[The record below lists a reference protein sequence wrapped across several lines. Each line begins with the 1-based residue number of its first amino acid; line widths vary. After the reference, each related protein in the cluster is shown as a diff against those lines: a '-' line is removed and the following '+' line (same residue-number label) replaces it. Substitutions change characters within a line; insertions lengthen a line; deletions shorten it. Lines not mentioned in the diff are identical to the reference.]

1 MFSPPLR
8 ALPRL
13 SRRTCGRFLGHLVPG
28 SAQHPPHPQVVDISH
43 KSSTARE
50 ATAEAH
56 LVVASGDSASW
67 WPADPA
73 EEATL
78 TTTATVAGI
87 AAAKQTPTLIPMC
100 HAVALSSC
108 RVTVAR
114 PSQRPGGS
122 AWVVGVQATARTL
135 SRTGVEMEA
144 LVAASVCALTL
155 YDMLKGKVPQSAMRV
170 EQVRVLSKVGGKS
183 DIAQGS

>member
-1 MFSPPLR
+1 MFAPHFR
-8 ALPRL
+8 ALLPLTRHA
-13 SRRTCGRFLGHLVPG
+13 SGRFLGHLVAG
-28 SAQHPPHPQVVDISH
+28 SVQHPPHPQVVDISH
-43 KSSTARE
+43 KGCTVRE
-50 ATAEAH
+50 AVAVAS
-56 LVVASGDSASW
+56 LVVEGSATLPW

-78 TTTATVAGI
+78 TTTASVAGI

-114 PSQRPGGS
+114 PSLQPGGS
-122 AWVVGVQATARTL
+122 AWVVGVQATAKTL

-183 DIAQGS
+183 DTS